1 MDPETFG
8 LGGAESFELT
18 AALAQRGLW
27 TLTIA
32 PADAVLRL
40 GAALFAGFVLG
51 VDREWRQRPAGLRTH
66 MLVSLASAVFTII
79 AFEIF
84 ERVRALEQSAT
95 ADPLRLLEAITA
107 GVAFLAAGTII
118 RRSQGIEGLTTGA
131 GLWLS
136 GALGMACGQGLYG
149 LAGVASVLAFVVLTI
164 LRRVEDW
171 FHGSR

>member
-1 MDPETFG
+1 MFSVG
-8 LGGAESFELT
+8 N
-18 AALAQRGLW
+18 AAVSIVEEASWAAQLW
-27 TLTIA
+27 SLSIG
-32 PADAVLRL
+32 PGDAAFRL
-40 GAALFAGFVLG
+40 GAALFCGFVLG

-84 ERVRALEQSAT
+84 ERVRGLEPDAT

-118 RRSQGIEGLTTGA
+118 RRSGEIEGLTTGA

-136 GALGMACGQGLYG
+136 GAIGMACGQGLYG
-149 LAGVASVLAFVVLTI
+149 LATVAAVLAFAVLTI
-164 LRRVEDW
+164 LRRVEGW
-171 FHGSR
+171 LHRSR